1 MALNDQQLMQMAIDE
16 ALKGLEVGD
25 QPFGAVLARDG
36 EVIATGRNLEYS
48 TFDPTAHAE
57 TMALRNAGTSTK
69 TLRFPGA
76 TLYASWEPCPMC
88 LGAIMAAGVS
98 RLVLGGRFSGR
109 QGQYSGYSVERLIEL
124 AGFQDKLS
132 LTTGVLHEESE
143 RFVGEWRAQQHA
155 QQDA

>member
-1 MALNDQQLMQMAIDE
+1 MALNDQQLMQIAIDE
-16 ALKGLEVGD
+16 ALNGLEVGD

-88 LGAIMAAGVS
+88 LGAIMAADVS
-98 RLVLGGRFSGR
+98 RLVLGGRFRGR
-109 QGQYSGYSVERLIEL
+109 GGQYSGYSVERLIDL
-124 AGFQDKLS
+124 AGFQEKLS
-132 LTTGVLHEESE
+132 LTTGVLNEESE
-143 RFVGEWRAQQHA
+143 RFVGAWRAEQQA
-155 QQDA
+155 

>member
-1 MALNDQQLMQMAIDE
+1 MALNDQQLMQIAIDE
-16 ALKGLEVGD
+16 ALNGLEVGD
-25 QPFGAVLARDG
+25 QPFGAVLSRDG
-36 EVIATGRNLEYS
+36 EVIATGRNLENS

-109 QGQYSGYSVERLIEL
+109 AGQYSGYSVERLIEL
-124 AGFQDKLS
+124 AEFQDKLS
-132 LTTGVLHEESE
+132 LTTGVLNEESE
-143 RFVGEWRAQQHA
+143 RFVGEWRAQQQA
-155 QQDA
+155 

>member
-1 MALNDQQLMQMAIDE
+1 MALSDQQLMQIAIDE
-16 ALKGLEVGD
+16 ALKGLELGD

-57 TMALRNAGTSTK
+57 TEALRNAGTSTK

-88 LGAIMAAGVS
+88 LGAIMAADVS
-98 RLVLGGRFSGR
+98 RLVLGGRFSGQR
-109 QGQYSGYSVERLIEL
+109 GQYSGYSVERLIDL

-132 LTTGVLHEESE
+132 LTTGVLNEESE
-143 RFVGEWRAQQHA
+143 RFVGEWRAQQQA
-155 QQDA
+155 E

>member
-1 MALNDQQLMQMAIDE
+1 MALNDQQLMQIAIDE
-16 ALKGLEVGD
+16 ALNGLELGD

-76 TLYASWEPCPMC
+76 VLYASWEPCPMC
-88 LGAIMAAGVS
+88 LGAIMAADVS
-98 RLVLGGRFSGR
+98 RLVLGGRFRGR
-109 QGQYSGYSVERLIEL
+109 GGQYSGYSVERLIDL
-124 AGFQDKLS
+124 AGFQEKLS
-132 LTTGVLHEESE
+132 LTTGVLNEESE
-143 RFVGEWRAQQHA
+143 RFVGAWRAGQQA
-155 QQDA
+155 

>member
-1 MALNDQQLMQMAIDE
+1 MTLNDQQLMQIAIDE

-69 TLRFPGA
+69 DVELPRGHALRI
-76 TLYASWEPCPMC
+76 
-88 LGAIMAAGVS
+88 LGALPHVPWRHHG
-98 RLVLGGRFSGR
+98 SGR
-109 QGQYSGYSVERLIEL
+109 EQAGAGRKVQRPAGTVQRLFGGTADRSEQE
-124 AGFQDKLS
+124 FQDRLS

-155 QQDA
+155 Q